1 VTRRDAGSSTTE
13 PSIGGSLALAAG
25 AAAAELPAQS
35 RDVGEKF
42 SSIAARLGAAVEE
55 LQELSRGVHP
65 AILSDA
71 GLGPALEALALRSPI
86 TVALE
91 VMTEER
97 FPEAATSRGGSSCTR
112 ASAPASSRAP
122 PYHGYGRKRERI

>member
-71 GLGPALEALALRSPI
+71 GLGPALADHCGTGSDDRGALPGGGDFSRRLFLYARFCAREFSSASLSRLR
-86 TVALE
+86 TKA
-91 VMTEER
+91 
-97 FPEAATSRGGSSCTR
+97 
-112 ASAPASSRAP
+112 
-122 PYHGYGRKRERI
+122 